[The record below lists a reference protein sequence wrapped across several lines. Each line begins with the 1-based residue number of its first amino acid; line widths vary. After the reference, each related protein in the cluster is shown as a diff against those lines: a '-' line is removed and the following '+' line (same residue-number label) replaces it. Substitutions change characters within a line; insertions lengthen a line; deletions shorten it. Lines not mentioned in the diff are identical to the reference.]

1 MRIREDPRKSSQR
14 KFKKKFVI
22 LVRILTSPHKE
33 NSRKKVCNI
42 CEDPH
47 NPHKGLCED
56 ARTFFLK
63 KIATPGLPCNT
74 CEDPH
79 KYYKLFSRIF
89 FAMTCEDPHNP
100 HKAILCNICEDPHK
114 DYKGAQGKLSFLEK
128 TSSHP
133 HKALCEDCED
143 PHKYYKLL
151 FLEFSL

>member
-1 MRIREDPRKSSQR
+1 M
-14 KFKKKFVI
+14 
-22 LVRILTSPHKE
+22 RILTSITNFFSRIFLARTCEDPHNPHKE

-79 KYYKLFSRIF
+79 KYNKLFSRIF
-89 FAMTCEDPHNP
+89 FARTCEDPPNP

-128 TSSHP
+128 TSLHP
-133 HKALCEDCED
+133 HKALCED
-143 PHKYYKLL
+143 L
-151 FLEFSL
+151 

>member
-1 MRIREDPRKSSQR
+1 MRILASPRKENSR
-14 KFKKKFVI
+14 N
-22 LVRILTSPHKE
+22 TCEDPHKE

-79 KYYKLFSRIF
+79 KYYKLF
-89 FAMTCEDPHNP
+89 
-100 HKAILCNICEDPHK
+100 
-114 DYKGAQGKLSFLEK
+114 
-128 TSSHP
+128 
-133 HKALCEDCED
+133 
-143 PHKYYKLL
+143 

>member
-1 MRIREDPRKSSQR
+1 M
-14 KFKKKFVI
+14 
-22 LVRILTSPHKE
+22 RILTRS
-33 NSRKKVCNI
+33 
-42 CEDPH
+42 
-47 NPHKGLCED
+47 HKGLCED